1 MANKYVIDTH
11 ALIWFLEGSPR
22 LGQAAQKAMSDP
34 TSEMV
39 LSLIALAE
47 AVDIVQK
54 KRTAITSVA
63 DLLLD
68 VTTDPRIELLP
79 FTFEVLQQSLLANAV
94 PEMHDRLIVATA
106 LYLESLG
113 HQVSVLSRDVSI
125 VTSQLVTIVW

>member
-11 ALIWFLEGSPR
+11 ALIWFLEGNPR
-22 LGQAAQKAMSDP
+22 LGQTAQTVMSDP

-54 KRTAITSVA
+54 KRTAISSVA

-68 VTTDPRIELLP
+68 VTTDARIELLP
-79 FTFEVLQQSLLANAV
+79 FTFEILQQSLVANAV

-106 LYLESLG
+106 LYLEGLG
-113 HQVSVLSRDVSI
+113 HQVAVISRDVSI
-125 VTSQLVTIVW
+125 VTSRLVTTVW

>member
-11 ALIWFLEGSPR
+11 ALIWFLEGNQR
-22 LGQAAQKAMSDP
+22 LGQAAQTVMSDP
-34 TSEMV
+34 TSAMV

-54 KRTAITSVA
+54 RRTAISSVA

-68 VTTDPRIELLP
+68 VTTDPRIELFPL
-79 FTFEVLQQSLLANAV
+79 TFEVLQQSLLANAV

-113 HQVSVLSRDVSI
+113 HQVSVISRDVSI

>member
-22 LGQAAQKAMSDP
+22 LGQAAQTVMSAP

-47 AVDIVQK
+47 AVDIVN
-54 KRTAITSVA
+54 KRRTTISSVA

-68 VTTDPRIELLP
+68 VTTDTRIELLP
-79 FTFEVLQQSLLANAV
+79 FTFEVLQQSLIANAV